1 MPTLVDTEDKGDLVY
16 ILTMERN
23 QKLNE
28 EQGSTRKIWGQDT
41 QWALAISHFGT
52 SIYFT
57 TP

>member
-1 MPTLVDTEDKGDLVY
+1 MLVDTEDKGDLVY

-23 QKLNE
+23 QKVNE